1 MQDIPSHINLAVS
14 DRIFL
19 KNPES
24 SELGKKIIS
33 GSIELID
40 EMGIENFT
48 FRKLSQHIDSTE
60 ASIYRYFE
68 SKHRLLLYLIAW
80 YWSWIEFRLLYL
92 IANIEDPEEKLMRAI
107 RLLTEKNEVD
117 TKFLHVDEVKLHRIV
132 ISESSKTY
140 LTKEVD
146 HENSEGLFKAY
157 KQLVGRVSEIILEIH
172 PTFDYPHMLVST
184 VIEGAH
190 HQRFFADHLPKL
202 TDQLHGEDSIIKFYQ
217 NLVFSCI
224 KSTCN

>member
-1 MQDIPSHINLAVS
+1 VN

-19 KNPES
+19 KHPES
-24 SELGKKIIS
+24 SELGKKIVS

-40 EMGIENFT
+40 EIGIENFT
-48 FRKLSQHIDSTE
+48 FRKLSQYIDSTE

-68 SKHRLLLYLIAW
+68 SKHRLLLYLISW
-80 YWSWIEFRLLYL
+80 YWSWIEVRLVYL
-92 IANIEDPEEKLMRAI
+92 LANIEDAEERLRRAI
-107 RLLTEKNEVD
+107 GLLTEKIEVD
-117 TKFLHVDEVKLHRIV
+117 SKFLHVDEIKLHRIV

-157 KQLVGRVSEIILEIH
+157 KQLVGRVSDIIIEIN
-172 PTFDYPHMLVST
+172 PDFDYPHMLVST

-190 HQRFFADHLPKL
+190 HQRFFADHLPNL
-202 TDQLHGEDSIIKFYQ
+202 TDKVQGEDSIIKFYQ
-217 NLVFSCI
+217 KLVFSCI
-224 KSTCN
+224 KSTTT

>member
-1 MQDIPSHINLAVS
+1 VQVIPSQINLSVN

-48 FRKLSQHIDSTE
+48 FRKLSKHIDSTE

-68 SKHRLLLYLIAW
+68 SKHRLLIYLIAW
-80 YWSWIEFRLLYL
+80 YWSWVDFRLMYL
-92 IANIEDPEEKLMRAI
+92 IANLEDPKEKLRRAI

-117 TKFLHVDEVKLHRIV
+117 SKFLHVDEVKLHRII
-132 ISESSKTY
+132 ISEASKTY
-140 LTKEVD
+140 LTKGVD
-146 HENSEGLFKAY
+146 QENSEGLFKTY
-157 KQLVGRVSEIILEIH
+157 KQLVERVSDLILEINPH
-172 PTFDYPHMLVST
+172 FDYPHMLVST

-190 HQRFFADHLPKL
+190 HQRFFADHLPRL
-202 TDQLHGEDSIIKFYQ
+202 TDQLDGEDSIIKFYQ
-217 NLVFSCI
+217 KLVFSCI
-224 KSTCN
+224 KSTAN